1 MMAARLDAGLYLN
14 LFPVDMPPEPVTLLA
29 SARAAYPDLRPLRD
43 ELAQSGKR
51 VWIYAEGDKVYGY
64 GEDSDLL
71 QSKGFDTTAISLP
84 NVPRLASRMI
94 LEGFINHIKQE
105 GYEPIERKG
114 RCQVFNWGECQTI
127 RAGNVHVYRGFDLR
141 SLFVK
146 DRETGRL
153 VFGLVV
159 DVTYAVRGPSDEPLS
174 PGEIRRR
181 FGERAVSEV
190 RQAQG
195 DLLPTGRINTE
206 VARQRL
212 LEHILPFVGRFL
224 NFRLPC
230 GIDVSLRP
238 EPARIILGVERG

>member
-114 RCQVFNWGECQTI
+114 RSQVFNWGECQTI

-230 GIDVSLRP
+230 GIDVSLCP

>member
-1 MMAARLDAGLYLN
+1 MARLEAGLYLN
-14 LFPVDMPPEPVTLLA
+14 LFPVDIPPQPVRLFVSTR
-29 SARAAYPDLRPLRD
+29 ARCPDLRRLRT
-43 ELAQSGKR
+43 ELEQSGKR
-51 VWIYAEGDKVYGY
+51 VWVYAEGDKVYGY
-64 GEDSDLL
+64 GDDSELL
-71 QSKGFDTTAISLP
+71 QSKGFELMMISLP

-105 GYEPIERKG
+105 GYDPIERKG

-127 RAGNVHVYRGFDLR
+127 RAGNVRVYRGFDFR
-141 SLFVK
+141 SLFLK

-159 DVTYAVRGPSDEPLS
+159 DVTYAVRGPSDESLS

-212 LEHILPFVGRFL
+212 LEHILPFVGRFP

-238 EPARIILGVERG
+238 EPARIILGVESG